1 MREYSVE
8 IHTETTYDIMPDSNG
23 MMDVKNVNNA
33 YLFVIFRH
41 TLRYIPE
48 IEEPVVYSVIV
59 KESGRYDQHTECM
72 FESEVALKEIVKR
85 FTEKEKKD
93 AD

>member
-8 IHTETTYDIMPDSNG
+8 IHTETTYDVMPNSNG
-23 MMDVKNVNNA
+23 SMDVQSVYNE
-33 YLFVIFRH
+33 FVIFRH

-59 KESGRYDQHTECM
+59 KESGRYDKHTECM
-72 FESEVALKEIVKR
+72 FASELALKEIVER
-85 FTEKEKKD
+85 FAEKEKKD